1 MGAQHPAASTNL
13 SQLQNPAV
21 RNPHAPA
28 LSKYGNKAIPT
39 RVAQHQGKKLGSAEL
54 AAISDV
60 LQLLGIEDEEDARR
74 VCNRDT
80 RGIEEDKDV
89 DPPQW
94 DLEKMREMPR
104 DKLWSIFHEWAEY
117 SWDNQMGYNIEVLKT
132 KLEA

>member
-1 MGAQHPAASTNL
+1 MIIWVLSGSYEGEQFASTHL
-13 SQLQNPAV
+13 TEKGA
-21 RNPHAPA
+21 
-28 LSKYGNKAIPT
+28 T
-39 RVAQHQGKKLGSAEL
+39 L

-104 DKLWSIFHEWAEY
+104 DKLWGIFGEWAERT
-117 SWDNQMGYNIEVLKT
+117 WDNQMGYNIEVIKT
-132 KLEA
+132 KLAA